1 MVDRDRFMNFVG
13 WVNPDLGRFL
23 SNDNDSAPTAN
34 ATDNDSAPTANA
46 TTSRFLKISQAIFI
60 GGFVTSIIAGHNYVE
75 KKCESK
81 FPEIE
86 LPKNATQDLIDE
98 FDYRNDLR
106 HNCKEEL
113 KDMIFYAAIL
123 YTASL
128 SIVNVLRRTS
138 CLSTIGSMLPYFRG
152 SNREGV
158 ELQDTPLPG
167 PIPLDILVPITP
179 NIQIGELPAV
189 TISNSPQ
196 VARHQ
201 TRSDLNT
208 NAGVINP
215 QIDSIRG
222 DNSRNGDGG
231 GARASFNPSNPTAIP
246 AQLSPSHEV
255 SVEI

>member
-1 MVDRDRFMNFVG
+1 MINTATDLLVRE
-13 WVNPDLGRFL
+13 VNLDLTNG
-23 SNDNDSAPTAN
+23 NDSAPIAN
-34 ATDNDSAPTANA
+34 APE
-46 TTSRFLKISQAIFI
+46 TSRFLKGLQVLGMAGI
-60 GGFVTSIIAGHNYVE
+60 VTTVAALKFTGQNC
-75 KKCESK
+75 KLK

-86 LPKNATQDLIDE
+86 LPQNVTQAFIDE

-123 YTASL
+123 YTATL

-138 CLSTIGSMLPYFRG
+138 CLSAIGSMLPYFRG